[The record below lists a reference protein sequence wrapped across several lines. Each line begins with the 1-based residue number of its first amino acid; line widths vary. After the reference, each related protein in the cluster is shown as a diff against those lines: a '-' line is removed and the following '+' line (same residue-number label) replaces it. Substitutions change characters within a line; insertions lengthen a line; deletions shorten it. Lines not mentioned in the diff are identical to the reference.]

1 MVLPRRAK
9 VQPGAGTAGIARVPQ
24 PRSPAQQVTV
34 QAPPVSQVPLQISQ
48 VPVGQP
54 QVPESPM
61 HLIWIVQILLQL
73 QVNVTTPPATPER
86 PSLFRWRKVSR
97 FRLSFFNFF
106 FN

>member
-1 MVLPRRAK
+1 
-9 VQPGAGTAGIARVPQ
+9 
-24 PRSPAQQVTV
+24 VTV
-34 QAPPVSQVPLQISQ
+34 QAPPVSHPPLHKSQ

-54 QVPESPM
+54 QLAVTVSPM

-97 FRLSFFNFF
+97 FKLSFFNFF